1 MVHDL
6 FIMSAL
12 FVLLLI
18 HIVINFVYHIKFDKP
33 LLTEQKAVMRNILF
47 HVLNYIRIY

>member
-6 FIMSAL
+6 FIMSVL
-12 FVLLLI
+12 FVLLLT
-18 HIVINFVYHIKFDKP
+18 HIVIDFVYHIKIVKS

-47 HVLNYIRIY
+47 HVLN